1 MQIDKQNLKK
11 TCSLLP
17 LSRCVLWSLSL
28 GTPAVDSCGRLLLK
42 AGWIILPGK
51 MIWARPAGWLGPLWM
66 GTYGSILSP
75 YGIIWAHV
83 GPILAY
89 QGEEKKH
96 ILPSRMIILPPGHHP
111 ASNNKLHVARFW
123 ALYVMASSFFFS
135 EPPSSASSGSGFLVS
150 SAGSKNIGHVKVQ
163 QVSTARF
170 TRNRDNR
177 RISQR
182 DNKHNCIRF
191 FTAFLDQ
198 KIGTWIPVAPFNT

>member
-1 MQIDKQNLKK
+1 
-11 TCSLLP
+11 
-17 LSRCVLWSLSL
+17 
-28 GTPAVDSCGRLLLK
+28 
-42 AGWIILPGK
+42 
-51 MIWARPAGWLGPLWM
+51 M

-89 QGEEKKH
+89 QGEEKKN
-96 ILPSRMIILPPGHHP
+96 LPSRMIILPPGHHP
-111 ASNNKLHVARFW
+111 ASNNKLPVARFW
-123 ALYVMASSFFFS
+123 ALYVMASSVSGFS
-135 EPPSSASSGSGFLVS
+135 VLGFSVVSGS
-150 SAGSKNIGHVKVQ
+150 ASKNIGHVKVQ

-182 DNKHNCIRF
+182 DDKHNRILF
-191 FTAFLDQ
+191 FTGFLDQ